1 MSLDELP
8 PELLR
13 HVASFLP
20 VLDALRAARACRAL
34 ADAVEE
40 ATWRSAVI
48 PTREAGSLLLRG
60 GECACAAQRA
70 GVARLGS
77 RLAESAEEIL
87 MPGSEWAEGGER
99 RAAEE
104 TLQTLLLAA
113 ERWPRLRRVEACAG
127 DAAAAALAARCPA
140 LESFVLRGGSPAP
153 RALSA
158 SPLSAVE
165 LRCARLAPLAWLRA
179 ASAPGGPA
187 LSRLLL
193 HRGYTPGDE
202 DDEEGDEEEEEEEE
216 EEVRGTALRALAAR
230 HGGTL
235 TGLSLPRLPR
245 GGAPALSALLPR
257 LTELHLESS
266 LHSPDGRRRAS
277 RTLSRALR
285 GLPSLRRLSASCAAA
300 AARAPRAFRR
310 GSVRVPLPDLLAFL
324 ASGEG
329 IERLELEGPF
339 HCPATPAGLEALAA
353 VLRRHGRS
361 LEHLVLPKLFLENEE
376 EGDED
381 ERDGAT
387 YPPPASA
394 RAGAFLAALLPRCTK
409 LRSLFSAF
417 GGRGEELP
425 REARRW
431 RWGRDT
437 GGGWEESEG
446 SSSDGEGRDPVPPQ
460 PVPLAPAAPP
470 PPAPPLPGPWLASLP
485 PSLEALS
492 VRGVQ
497 GVTPSD
503 VSRLLSSRPYLRLA
517 LRRIELASAY
527 EVGAWREASA
537 ARAPPAAL
545 YECDSGEGLLECAD
559 VCRGL
564 GEGAGAGEALAEG
577 GPELLYVM

>member
-1 MSLDELP
+1 MALDELP

-13 HVASFLP
+13 HVAGFLP

-40 ATWRSAVI
+40 ATWRSVVI
-48 PTREAGSLLLRG
+48 PTREAASLLLRG
-60 GECACAAQRA
+60 GECAAQRA
-70 GVARLGS
+70 GLARLGS
-77 RLAESAEEIL
+77 RLAASAEELL

-104 TLQTLLLAA
+104 TLQILLLAA
-113 ERWPRLRRVEACAG
+113 ERWPRLRQVEACAS
-127 DAAAAALAARCPA
+127 DAAAAALAARFPA

-153 RALSA
+153 SALSA

-165 LRCARLAPLAWLRA
+165 LRCARLTPLAWLRA

-202 DDEEGDEEEEEEEE
+202 DDEEGDEDEEEEE

-257 LTELHLESS
+257 LAELHIESS
-266 LHSPDGRRRAS
+266 LHSPDGRRLAS

-285 GLPSLRRLSASCAAA
+285 GLPSLRRLSASCAAAA

-339 HCPATPAGLEALAA
+339 HCPATPAGLEALAGA
-353 VLRRHGRS
+353 LGRHGRF
-361 LEHLVLPKLFLENEE
+361 LEHLALPKVFLENE

-394 RAGAFLAALLPRCTK
+394 RAGAFLDALLPRCTK
-409 LRSLFSAF
+409 LRSLSAAF

-437 GGGWEESEG
+437 GGSWEESEG
-446 SSSDGEGRDPVPPQ
+446 SSSDGEGRDPVPPP
-460 PVPLAPAAPP
+460 PVPPAQAAPP
-470 PPAPPLPGPWLASLP
+470 QPAWAPPGPWLASLP

-497 GVTPSD
+497 
-503 VSRLLSSRPYLRLA
+503 
-517 LRRIELASAY
+517 IELASAY

-537 ARAPPAAL
+537 ARAPPTAL

-564 GEGAGAGEALAEG
+564 GEGAGPGEAPAEG